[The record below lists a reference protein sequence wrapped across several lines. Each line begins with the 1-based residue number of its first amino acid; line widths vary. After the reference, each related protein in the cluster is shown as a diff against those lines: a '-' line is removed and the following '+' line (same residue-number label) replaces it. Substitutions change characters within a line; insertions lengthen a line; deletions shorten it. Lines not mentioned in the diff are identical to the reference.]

1 MPVFKEIEN
10 ATQQLI
16 AIREVA
22 EGKMSHPELTT
33 QEKAQAIY
41 QKYGPTIDRLI
52 EMGSQYQY
60 LAAMG
65 MASKEMKDSKFENV
79 VLQVGGKSLVILGA
93 PVTFFSNMFG
103 GNEKIN
109 LKDAWN
115 APNDIIN
122 AKQKAIQNYNN
133 ALKDVQ
139 NCYIN
144 IGKDFAQIAD
154 AIMEDNA
161 AKLDNALAHLKI
173 NIKSLEGLGK
183 KLGLAMYELNLSKAN
198 VDGATGVI
206 KAFVTDVV
214 LTIATM
220 EATSAAT
227 SVVSK
232 GLAEVAPKVTGAG
245 KVFNTIRKIGE
256 LPHAD
261 KFYKG
266 VKFGLKSGKTF
277 YKVEHAVHNLEK
289 DLNKNEKE
297 VEEAQKENEKAYR
310 DFASKIAAR

>member
-22 EGKMSHPELTT
+22 QGKMSHPELT
-33 QEKAQAIY
+33 QEKAEAIY
-41 QKYGPTIDRLI
+41 KRYGFTIEKLI
-52 EMGSQYQY
+52 SIGLQYQY
-60 LAAMG
+60 LAAMAMG
-65 MASKEMKDSKFENV
+65 SREMKDSKLENV
-79 VLQVGGKSLVILGA
+79 VLNFGGKGLVILGA
-93 PVTFFSNMFG
+93 TGTLISNIFSD
-103 GNEKIN
+103 KKVD

-122 AKQKAIQNYNN
+122 AKQKAIQHYNN

-144 IGKDFAQIAD
+144 IGRDFAQIAD

-173 NIKSLEGLGK
+173 NINSLEGLGE

-206 KAFVTDVV
+206 KAFVAEVAV
-214 LTIATM
+214 TIATM
-220 EATSAAT
+220 GATSAAT
-227 SVVSK
+227 SAVSK
-232 GLAEVAPKVTGAG
+232 GLAKVAPKVTGAV
-245 KVFNTIRKIGE
+245 KVFNTIRKIE
-256 LPHAD
+256 KLPHAH
-261 KFYKG
+261 KFYEVAKG
-266 VKFGLKSGKTF
+266 GYEIAHAKGKLG
-277 YKVEHAVHNLEK
+277 VE
-289 DLNKNEKE
+289 LNEN
-297 VEEAQKENEKAYR
+297 EEAHRELTP
-310 DFASKIAAR
+310 KIAGLD

>member
-1 MPVFKEIEN
+1 MPVFKDVEKKIEN

-22 EGKMSHPELTT
+22 EGKMSHPELT

-60 LAAMG
+60 LAAVG
-65 MASKEMKDSKFENV
+65 MASREMKDSKFENV
-79 VLQVGGKSLVILGA
+79 VLQGGGRGLVILGA
-93 PVTFFSNMFG
+93 TGTLISNIFSD
-103 GNEKIN
+103 KKVD

-144 IGKDFAQIAD
+144 IGRDFAQIAD

-173 NIKSLEGLGK
+173 NINSLEGLGE

-206 KAFVTDVV
+206 KAFVVEV
-214 LTIATM
+214 GLTIATM

-227 SVVSK
+227 SIVSK
-232 GLAEVAPKVTGAG
+232 GLAKVAPKVTGAV
-245 KVFNTIRKIGE
+245 KVFKTVREIEK
-256 LPHAD
+256 LPHAH
-261 KFYKG
+261 KFYEVAKG
-266 VKFGLKSGKTF
+266 GYEIAHAKGKLN
-277 YKVEHAVHNLEK
+277 VELE
-289 DLNKNEKE
+289 
-297 VEEAQKENEKAYR
+297 ENEKAHSGL
-310 DFASKIAAR
+310 APKIARPD